1 MDMSHSYID
10 PNQIFASIAVA
21 KGYTWVVTL
30 LVLYVSDSH
39 KRTSL
44 PTLEIITVV
53 TCNVKLNT
61 TIHSL

>member
-1 MDMSHSYID
+1 MNISLSYIH
-10 PNQIFASIAVA
+10 PSQIFASMAVA
-21 KGYTWVVTL
+21 KGYTWVLTL
-30 LVLYVSDSH
+30 LVMYASVID

-61 TIHSL
+61 TINSL